1 MEEKAG
7 VKVKEIDVFTLAIR
21 SIGRL
26 ILLSL
31 HEIQKVLIFN

>member
-31 HEIQKVLIFN
+31 LVQKVLIFN